1 MSQMRKGWTTGACAA
16 AAARAAAARL
26 TGFDWP
32 DPVRIR
38 LPKQVQTDFGLV
50 LKEEGSGWA
59 MAGVVKDAGD
69 DPDVTHGALVLARVE
84 PGLVGS
90 GLVFKAGEG
99 VGTVTMPGLPIAVG
113 EPAITPGPRAQIA
126 DNLAEFGSDF
136 VVTLS
141 IANGAELA
149 LKTMNARLGVVGGLS
164 ILGTTGVVTPYSNA
178 AWIGAIHRA
187 VDVAR
192 ARGLDHIAAATGEAS
207 ERAAAARHG
216 LCETALIDIGGFVG
230 AFLKYLRRHPVKRV
244 SLAGGFG
251 KLSKLAAG
259 HLDLHSKESRIDVA
273 FLAGLVD
280 DPDIAWRVADAETAA
295 QALERAGDYPLARK
309 VAQRALEM
317 AQEVLEGRNVVLD
330 VLVTDRNGKVIGHAP
345 AS

>member
-38 LPKQVQTDFGLV
+38 LPKQVQTDFALAR
-50 LKEEGSGWA
+50 KEEGSGWA

-84 PGLVGS
+84 PGLPGS
-90 GLVFKAGEG
+90 GLIFKAGEG

-187 VDVAR
+187 IDVAR
-192 ARGLDHIAAATGEAS
+192 ANGLDHIAAATGEAS

-216 LCETALIDIGGFVG
+216 LCETALIDIGGFAG
-230 AFLKYLRRHPVKRV
+230 ALLKYLKRHPVKRLTL
-244 SLAGGFG
+244 SGGLA
-251 KLSKLAAG
+251 KISKLAAG
-259 HLDLHSKESRIDVA
+259 NMDLHSQQSTVDMS
-273 FLAGLVD
+273 FLAGLID
-280 DPDIAWRVADAETAA
+280 DPDLSRQVAMANSAARALDLAGDVLAQRVAE
-295 QALERAGDYPLARK
+295 
-309 VAQRALEM
+309 RALE
-317 AQEVLEGRNVVLD
+317 AARQFLDRPSPELD
-330 VLVTDRNGKVIGHAP
+330 VLVCDRSGKVIGHAP
-345 AS
+345 